1 VNICLSVFFEFVRN
15 LLLVRIQADLPR
27 AEKNI
32 DEIPEN
38 LNQTFDRLRQSDIDV
53 ELFDV
58 LSSFNDLN

>member
-1 VNICLSVFFEFVRN
+1 MNICLSVFFEFVRN